1 MNIFT
6 LLYMLCALMTFGLCF
21 LIIAKIALLF
31 KQAQDD
37 TSPVFQIPQGFPRF
51 KNKWI
56 DRLVVFLIFNLL
68 SLFVLFSTGRI
79 SSGRGIPIEVFV
91 ENIGN
96 YLIII
101 TIINLLILS
110 LMYLFNKTQIL
121 WQKKLKIAWY
131 YEAILWAV
139 LLLLTL
145 YLGLSVQANIE
156 MRMMAGEFFWRI
168 VFMCMI
174 DT

>member
-1 MNIFT
+1 MNIFSM
-6 LLYMLCALMTFGLCF
+6 LFVLCALITFGLCF
-21 LIIAKIALLF
+21 LIIAKIILLY

-37 TSPVFQIPQGFPRF
+37 SSRVFQIPKGFSRF

-56 DRLVVFLIFNLL
+56 DRVVTLLIFNLV

-79 SSGRGIPIEVFV
+79 YGGRGIPIDVFV

-101 TIINLLILS
+101 TTINLLILS
-110 LMYLFNKTQIL
+110 LMYLFNKAQML
-121 WQKKLKIAWY
+121 WLKRLKMVWY
-131 YEAILWAV
+131 YEVILWAV

-145 YLGLSVQANIE
+145 YLGLSVQSKLEIL
-156 MRMMAGEFFWRI
+156 MM
-168 VFMCMI
+168 
-174 DT
+174 TS

>member
-1 MNIFT
+1 MNIFS
-6 LLYMLCALMTFGLCF
+6 MLFVLCSLITFGLCF
-21 LIIAKIALLF
+21 LIIAKIVLLF

-37 TSPVFQIPQGFPRF
+37 TSRVFQIPKGFPRF

-56 DRLVVFLIFNLL
+56 DRLVILLIFNLL
-68 SLFVLFSTGRI
+68 GLFVLFSTGRI
-79 SSGRGIPIEVFV
+79 YGGRGIPLDVFV

-101 TIINLLILS
+101 TMINLLILS
-110 LMYLFNKTQIL
+110 LMYLFDKAQML
-121 WQKKLKIAWY
+121 WLKRLKMAWY

-145 YLGLSVQANIE
+145 YLGLSVQNKIE
-156 MRMMAGEFFWRI
+156 IQMMAG
-168 VFMCMI
+168 
-174 DT
+174 

>member
-1 MNIFT
+1 MLFV
-6 LLYMLCALMTFGLCF
+6 LCALITFGLCF
-21 LIIAKIALLF
+21 LIIAKIALLY

-37 TSPVFQIPQGFPRF
+37 TSRVFQIPKGFPRY

-56 DRLVVFLIFNLL
+56 DRLVILLIFDLV
-68 SLFVLFSTGRI
+68 SLWMLFSTGRI
-79 SSGRGIPIEVFV
+79 SGGRGIPLDVFV

-101 TIINLLILS
+101 TTINLLILS
-110 LMYLFNKTQIL
+110 LMYLFNKTQTL
-121 WQKKLKIAWY
+121 WLKRLKMAWY

-145 YLGLSVQANIE
+145 YLGLSVQNKIE
-156 MRMMAGEFFWRI
+156 IQMMAG
-168 VFMCMI
+168 
-174 DT
+174 